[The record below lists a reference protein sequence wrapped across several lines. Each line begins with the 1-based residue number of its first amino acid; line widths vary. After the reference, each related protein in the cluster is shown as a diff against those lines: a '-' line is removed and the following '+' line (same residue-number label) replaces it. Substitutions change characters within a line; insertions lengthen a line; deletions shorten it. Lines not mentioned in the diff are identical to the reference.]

1 MNQEWRE
8 KASCKGVDAN
18 IFVPLG
24 IKIKANR
31 HGRVKE
37 TRHGRGTY
45 AVARTF
51 CASCPVVSECLD
63 YAVREVIEYGMFGGK
78 TPRER
83 RALRTTNLPV
93 IT

>member
-24 IKIKANR
+24 TKIKANR
-31 HGRVKE
+31 HGR
-37 TRHGRGTY
+37 GTY
-45 AVARTF
+45 SVARTF